1 MLLIMSY
8 LHYFYL
14 LNFSTIFQLVT
25 ARQAFFK
32 RSHQIY
38 IYIYIH
44 IYIYIYIIYI
54 YIHIYIQFFS
64 LVRQVN
70 LRKEVV
76 IYENARQFFLKT
88 LLLLK
93 LQFPPGSSVSKF
105 LFKPPWFPVQA
116 LFAHAILLK
125 KRGMRG
131 NYQNRGTEL
140 NRESC
145 YTSQICCKIFCNID

>member
-1 MLLIMSY
+1 M
-8 LHYFYL
+8 
-14 LNFSTIFQLVT
+14 
-25 ARQAFFK
+25 
-32 RSHQIY
+32 
-38 IYIYIH
+38 
-44 IYIYIYIIYI
+44 
-54 YIHIYIQFFS
+54 YIQFFS

-76 IYENARQFFLKT
+76 IYENARYFFLKT

-93 LQFPPGSSVSKF
+93 LQFPQGSSASEF

-131 NYQNRGTEL
+131 NYQNRGIEL

-145 YTSQICCKIFCNID
+145 YPCQICGKIFCNID